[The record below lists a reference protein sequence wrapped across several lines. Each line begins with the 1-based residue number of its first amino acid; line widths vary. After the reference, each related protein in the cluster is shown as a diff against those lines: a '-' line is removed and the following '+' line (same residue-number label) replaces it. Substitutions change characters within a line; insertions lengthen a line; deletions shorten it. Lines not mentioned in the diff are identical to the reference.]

1 MKPALPIAPLASLF
15 LASLFAI
22 PAQAQQQSGPQQE
35 VRVGTSVICDTQQQM
50 ERFVAVFD
58 GDADAAL
65 ATVNK
70 EAGDPNACGV
80 ATMAYVVGG
89 ELSKARNKEGTFQ
102 IVKVVVV
109 GMNTQA
115 GFRAVVPAQF
125 VSLLKID
132 EIEA

>member
-1 MKPALPIAPLASLF
+1 MKSALSIAF
-15 LASLFAI
+15 LASVLAG
-22 PAQAQQQSGPQQE
+22 PALAQQQPGPQQE

-58 GDADAAL
+58 GNADAAL

-89 ELSKARNKEGTFQ
+89 ELGKARNKEGTFQ

-109 GMNTQA
+109 GLNTEA
-115 GFRAVVPAQF
+115 GFQAVAPSQF
-125 VSLLKID
+125 VSLLKVD